1 MTPLNTWAQRWNIP
15 EQALRELTD
24 ALTVTSGC
32 GAAGVSE
39 ASVQQQIRLETSRRG
54 ARLFRNNNGAC
65 RSDDGRQIRYGL
77 GNDSSQVNA
86 VMKSSDL
93 IGITP
98 VFINGV
104 RYGIFTSYEVKR
116 PGWKYSGSDREIAQN
131 NWLMLVTSLGGI
143 ARFVTDVGEIPI

>member
-1 MTPLNTWAQRWNIP
+1 MNITAWAQRWNIP
-15 EQALRELTD
+15 AQAIQELTD
-24 ALTVTSGC
+24 ALTVTSGTTVT
-32 GAAGVSE
+32 GVSE
-39 ASVQQQIRLETSRRG
+39 ASIQQQIRLEASRRG

-98 VFINGV
+98 VTINGV
-104 RYGIFTSYEVKR
+104 QYGIFTSYEVKR
-116 PGWKYSGSDREIAQN
+116 PGWRYGGSDREIAQN

-143 ARFVTDVGEIPI
+143 ARFVTDVGDIPV